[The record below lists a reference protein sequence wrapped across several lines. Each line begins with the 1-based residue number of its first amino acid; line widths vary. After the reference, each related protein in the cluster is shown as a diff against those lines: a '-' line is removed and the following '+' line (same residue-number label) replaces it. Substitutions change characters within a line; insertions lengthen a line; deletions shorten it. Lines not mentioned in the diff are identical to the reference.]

1 MQAVE
6 TEWLVNT
13 SSSRRSHPAPSR
25 TLGAALARGTLGSI
39 APSEGPGLK
48 FVDFDSSYLARLQS
62 RDAQTEA
69 HFVGYF
75 SELIRL
81 KLLSRLRSREATEDV
96 RQETFVRV
104 LTLIRSDGLK
114 HPERLGPLVN
124 SVCNNVLME
133 HYRTGA
139 KRLSPIDRED
149 EATFID
155 PQPSAFD
162 AQHERETERVVQQIL
177 KDLPERDRRLL
188 KAVLLDDREKD
199 EICVEF
205 GITRNYL
212 RVLVHRAK
220 MSFKTYYLSR
230 LGGTKR
236 Q

>member
-1 MQAVE
+1 MQAVD
-6 TEWLVNT
+6 TEWLVNAPST
-13 SSSRRSHPAPSR
+13 RRSHPVSSR
-25 TLGAALARGTLGSI
+25 TSGAALARGTLRSI
-39 APSEGPGLK
+39 APSEGPGLQ
-48 FVDFDSSYLARLQS
+48 FVDFDASYLARLRS
-62 RDAQTEA
+62 RDAETEA

-81 KLLSRLRSREATEDV
+81 KLRSRLSSRDATEDV

-104 LTLIRSDGLK
+104 LALIRSEGLK

-133 HYRTGA
+133 HYRRGA
-139 KRLSPIDRED
+139 KRLSPIDHEG

-162 AQHERETERVVQQIL
+162 AQHARETERVVQQIL

-188 KAVLLDDREKD
+188 QSVLVDDREKD
-199 EICVEF
+199 EICSEL
-205 GITRNYL
+205 GITRDYL

-220 MSFKTYYLSR
+220 ITFKTYYLSR
-230 LGGTKR
+230 FGGTKR
-236 Q
+236 E

>member
-6 TEWLVNT
+6 TEWLVNG
-13 SSSRRSHPAPSR
+13 SSPRRP
-25 TLGAALARGTLGSI
+25 GAGVARGTLSPI
-39 APSEGPGLK
+39 ARSEGLGLQ
-48 FVDFDSSYLARLQS
+48 FVDFDAPYLARLQA
-62 RDAQTEA
+62 REPETEA

-81 KLLSRLRSREATEDV
+81 KLRSRLSSREASEDV

-104 LTLIRSDGLK
+104 LTLIRSEGLR
-114 HPERLGPLVN
+114 HPERLGSLVN

-139 KRLSPIDRED
+139 RRVSPIDSEP

-162 AQHERETERVVQQIL
+162 AQDSRETERVVQQIL
-177 KDLPERDRRLL
+177 KELPARDRRLL
-188 KAVLLDDREKD
+188 QAVLLDDREKD
-199 EICVEF
+199 EVCAEL
-205 GITRNYL
+205 GITREYL

-220 MSFKTYYLSR
+220 TSFKAHYLAR
-230 LGGTKR
+230 LGRARR